1 MKRAHRRWHVR
12 LGLALLPVLGL
23 ALLGVVVARPT
34 PPAAAELPAAIVN
47 GPVEP
52 R

>member
-1 MKRAHRRWHVR
+1 MKRAHRRWHPR

-23 ALLGVVVARPT
+23 ALLAIGAARPT
-34 PPAAAELPAAIVN
+34 PPAPAELPVAIVN
-47 GPVEP
+47 VPAEE